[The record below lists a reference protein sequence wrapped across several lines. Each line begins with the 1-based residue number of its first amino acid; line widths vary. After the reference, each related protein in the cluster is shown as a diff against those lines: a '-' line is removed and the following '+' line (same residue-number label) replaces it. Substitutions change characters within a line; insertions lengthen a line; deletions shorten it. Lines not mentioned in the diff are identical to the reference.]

1 MKKTRRPLPW
11 LIGCTIL
18 LVGGCGSASG
28 SSDRG
33 GQQPRLIREP
43 VGQIA
48 RGSNSTILLIDVAQD
63 TRDRSSRCFVH
74 YTTRVVTE
82 TTHLIKI
89 ELLRPNPEAQPFR
102 CTANAVRGPF
112 LVPVHL
118 KRPYRG
124 QKLVDATTGR
134 RHTLT
139 PRSQLS

>member
-1 MKKTRRPLPW
+1 MSKTRRLLPW
-11 LIGCTIL
+11 LIGCSIL
-18 LVGGCGSASG
+18 LVGACGSAG
-28 SSDRG
+28 GANDRG
-33 GQQPRLIREP
+33 KPQRKLVREP
-43 VGQIA
+43 WDQIA
-48 RGSNSTILLIDVAQD
+48 RGRSSTILLIDVAQD

-82 TTHLIKI
+82 TTHLIKV
-89 ELLRPNPEAQPFR
+89 ELLRPNPAAQPFR

-118 KRPYRG
+118 KKPYRG
-124 QKLVDATTGR
+124 QKLVDATTER